1 MQIENKCVC
10 VCVRVVGFFFVFV
23 FLNFRYDESADV
35 FLNCM
40 VACKS
45 LSTAGQYDL
54 LWLVN
59 KQLPYFQK
67 ANNG

>member
-10 VCVRVVGFFFVFV
+10 VRACGGFFFLFCFV
-23 FLNFRYDESADV
+23 YFFLNFRYDESADV

-45 LSTAGQYDL
+45 LSTAGQHDFL
-54 LWLVN
+54 
-59 KQLPYFQK
+59 
-67 ANNG
+67 

>member
-10 VCVRVVGFFFVFV
+10 VRVVFFFLFY
-23 FLNFRYDESADV
+23 FFYFSYDESADV

-45 LSTAGQYDL
+45 LSTAGQHDFL
-54 LWLVN
+54 
-59 KQLPYFQK
+59 
-67 ANNG
+67 

>member
-10 VCVRVVGFFFVFV
+10 VRVVFFYFFY
-23 FLNFRYDESADV
+23 FSYDESADV

-45 LSTAGQYDL
+45 LSTAGQHDFL
-54 LWLVN
+54 
-59 KQLPYFQK
+59 
-67 ANNG
+67 

>member
-10 VCVRVVGFFFVFV
+10 VRACGGLFFFLF
-23 FLNFRYDESADV
+23 FFNFSYDESADV

-45 LSTAGQYDL
+45 LSTAGQHDFL
-54 LWLVN
+54 
-59 KQLPYFQK
+59 
-67 ANNG
+67 

>member
-10 VCVRVVGFFFVFV
+10 VRVVLFFLFF
-23 FLNFRYDESADV
+23 NFSYDESADV

-45 LSTAGQYDL
+45 LSTAGQHDFL
-54 LWLVN
+54 
-59 KQLPYFQK
+59 
-67 ANNG
+67 

>member
-1 MQIENKCVC
+1 MCKSKTSVRA
-10 VCVRVVGFFFVFV
+10 CVRVVGIFFFF
-23 FLNFRYDESADV
+23 FNFRYDESADV

-45 LSTAGQYDL
+45 LSTAGQHDL

>member
-10 VCVRVVGFFFVFV
+10 VRVVFFFF
-23 FLNFRYDESADV
+23 NFSYDESADV

-45 LSTAGQYDL
+45 LSTAGQHDFL
-54 LWLVN
+54 
-59 KQLPYFQK
+59 
-67 ANNG
+67 

>member
-10 VCVRVVGFFFVFV
+10 VRVVVFFKK
-23 FLNFRYDESADV
+23 NFYFSYDEPADV

-45 LSTAGQYDL
+45 LSTAGQHDFL
-54 LWLVN
+54 
-59 KQLPYFQK
+59 
-67 ANNG
+67 